1 MKQKVGEIHSS
12 ILLSRRATD
21 GNHKQHGR
29 LYKMHTPKKKKKSKQ
44 QRTDLQEKG
53 TLPHGKE

>member
-29 LYKMHTPKKKKKSKQ
+29 LYKMHTPNKKKKKQ
-44 QRTDLQEKG
+44 AAED
-53 TLPHGKE
+53 